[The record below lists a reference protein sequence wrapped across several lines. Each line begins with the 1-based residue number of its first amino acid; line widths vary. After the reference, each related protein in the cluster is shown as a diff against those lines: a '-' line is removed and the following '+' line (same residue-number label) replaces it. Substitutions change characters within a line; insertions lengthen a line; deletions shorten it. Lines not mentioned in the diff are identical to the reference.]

1 IHKDDLSL
9 VDYNRAGIPLLEIV
23 SDPDMNSPQEAYEY
37 LTKLK
42 SIIEYLDVSDCD
54 MEKGSLRCDANI
66 SLRERGSK
74 GLGVKTELKN
84 MNSFKAVKD
93 ALSFEIKRQSDLLDD
108 GEKIIQDTR
117 LWNTKELKTLPMR
130 TKEGAKDYRY
140 FPEPDL
146 PPFIISPTK
155 ITEIKK
161 DIPELP
167 EVKALRFQK
176 EYGILE
182 YDSRIMVLNKKNSLF
197 AEKCLTVYPDK
208 DKKPVANWLIGP
220 MLSEA
225 NSRNCDLPGLDI
237 SPKDLIELIGF
248 TQRQE
253 ISNLT
258 AKSVLTDMLN
268 SKKTAA
274 EVIKEKN
281 LVQISDASGLENY
294 ISDAIKE
301 NCAVANDFKNGK
313 ENALMFLVGE
323 VMKKSKGKANPKVVQ
338 DLLKRRLV

>member
-1 IHKDDLSL
+1 
-9 VDYNRAGIPLLEIV
+9 
-23 SDPDMNSPQEAYEY
+23 
-37 LTKLK
+37 
-42 SIIEYLDVSDCD
+42 
-54 MEKGSLRCDANI
+54 
-66 SLRERGSK
+66 
-74 GLGVKTELKN
+74 
-84 MNSFKAVKD
+84 
-93 ALSFEIKRQSDLLDD
+93 
-108 GEKIIQDTR
+108 
-117 LWNTKELKTLPMR
+117 
-130 TKEGAKDYRY
+130 
-140 FPEPDL
+140 
-146 PPFIISPTK
+146 
-155 ITEIKK
+155 
-161 DIPELP
+161 
-167 EVKALRFQK
+167 
-176 EYGILE
+176 
-182 YDSRIMVLNKKNSLF
+182 
-197 AEKCLTVYPDK
+197 
-208 DKKPVANWLIGP
+208 
-220 MLSEA
+220 
-225 NSRNCDLPGLDI
+225 
-237 SPKDLIELIGF
+237 KDLIELIGF